1 MVERKHTGDL
11 TPRTRLS
18 RSAGSV
24 RRTARPLPLDAER
37 LVCRFDPNA
46 RRELRK
52 LFRKS
57 ERFFDLARVFP
68 GAAFAIASRQRPR
81 TQRLEAQAQVIEGAA
96 LRKVAKTLDM
106 PLWLRR
112 LPPEAFDSLDLD
124 LPTSESFTRRIA
136 TRLPDDD
143 CDCAFWLATVRFAAH
158 AAGDD
163 FALWLAEQRH
173 IYDVRGDPTKL
184 FAVFAA
190 YAWHSTAGAGTRAHE
205 LIVVPWRP
213 EIAFDTALCAAK
225 SWLNRMRLVVQLQPG
240 VITDPWLQPTRSGPF
255 DFVPLTDCEQILAEA
270 HAMQNCADQYADRL
284 TRDKCRLF
292 SVRRGLHRVAT
303 MEIGPH
309 PREAGVLSIT
319 QLKARHNMPAS
330 IEIWQAAH
338 AWMSS
343 QPGLKRLQSVIGPDR
358 PFDVRLWSELLDPYR
373 KAHDGAPWISRTPD
387 QTAFMRMDAS
397 LAELAKRGSVTSWL
411 FT

>member
-1 MVERKHTGDL
+1 MVERKHTEGL
-11 TPRTRLS
+11 IPRSTLL
-18 RSAGSV
+18 RSTVAG
-24 RRTARPLPLDAER
+24 RRASEPLPLDVER
-37 LVCRFDPNA
+37 LVCRFDPSA

-57 ERFFDLARVFP
+57 DRFFDLARVFP
-68 GAAFAIASRQRPR
+68 GAAFAIATCQLPR
-81 TQRLEAQAQVIEGAA
+81 RLRLEAQAQVVEGAA

-112 LPPEAFDSLDLD
+112 LPPEAFESVDLD

-136 TRLPDDD
+136 TRLPDHD
-143 CDCAFWLATVRFAAH
+143 CESAFWLETVSFAAR

-173 IYDVRGDPTKL
+173 IFDLRGDPAKL
-184 FAVFAA
+184 FAIFAA
-190 YAWHSTAGAGTRAHE
+190 YAWHSTVGIGSRAHE

-225 SWLNRMRLVVQLQPG
+225 SWLNRMRLVVQMQPG
-240 VITDPWLQPTRSGPF
+240 VVTDPWLAPGSSGAF

-292 SVRRGLHRVAT
+292 SVRRGLHRIAT
-303 MEIGPH
+303 LEIGAH
-309 PREAGVLSIT
+309 PREAGVLAIT

-330 IEIWQAAH
+330 IEVWQAAH
-338 AWMSS
+338 AWLSG
-343 QPGLKRLQSVIGPDR
+343 QPGLKRLQTVVGPEQ
-358 PFDVRLWSELLDPYR
+358 PFDTGLWGELLDPYR
-373 KAHDGAPWISRTPD
+373 AGHGGAPWISRTPD